1 VRVGDPHQQ
10 SSVRPAAGGPAITA
24 LAVLPFG
31 SVPHGSDGDFI
42 ADGITEL
49 LISALA
55 RLRSVRVISR
65 TSVIQLDRD
74 LSLQDIAARLHV
86 DGLIEGSV
94 VISSERI
101 RVTAGMIH
109 ARSDTHVWSHPF
121 ERHLTDILSVQADLA
136 EAIALGIQ
144 VSLTAEERATV
155 RGDHRQDVDAH
166 LLYLKARFQ
175 WNHPTPHG
183 FQESYKL
190 FRQAIEV
197 DGTYAPA
204 YAGLADWYHRAWL
217 HRVMTGGDALAE
229 ARRYALRAVSLD
241 SRLAEAHAS
250 VANSAKYDWD
260 FRSAQTAYRKA
271 LTLSPS
277 YAAAHLWYANLKMI
291 LGDHESALA
300 EIGLARACDPLSPVV
315 LTSSATIHYCNGEYS
330 EAVADCR
337 HAIDLQGDFSPAH
350 YQSGRALLEMEE
362 YDQADAAFSA
372 ACQLRP
378 DHPTPLSGLAIARAR
393 RGDLASARALEPR
406 VQQLAIDQSS
416 PLSLAE
422 LYVHLAEPERVFDYL
437 EQAYQEHQ
445 TELIGLAVDPFFTQ
459 LRSHRHFQ
467 DLLRRIGLLQWR
479 QKKDVSV

>member
-1 VRVGDPHQQ
+1 VGDPHQQ

-204 YAGLADWYHRAWL
+204 W
-217 HRVMTGGDALAE
+217 
-229 ARRYALRAVSLD
+229 
-241 SRLAEAHAS
+241 
-250 VANSAKYDWD
+250 
-260 FRSAQTAYRKA
+260 
-271 LTLSPS
+271 
-277 YAAAHLWYANLKMI
+277 
-291 LGDHESALA
+291 
-300 EIGLARACDPLSPVV
+300 
-315 LTSSATIHYCNGEYS
+315 
-330 EAVADCR
+330 
-337 HAIDLQGDFSPAH
+337 
-350 YQSGRALLEMEE
+350 
-362 YDQADAAFSA
+362 
-372 ACQLRP
+372 
-378 DHPTPLSGLAIARAR
+378 
-393 RGDLASARALEPR
+393 
-406 VQQLAIDQSS
+406 
-416 PLSLAE
+416 
-422 LYVHLAEPERVFDYL
+422 
-437 EQAYQEHQ
+437 
-445 TELIGLAVDPFFTQ
+445 
-459 LRSHRHFQ
+459 
-467 DLLRRIGLLQWR
+467 
-479 QKKDVSV
+479 